1 MLINREYYLDK
12 LMSYT
17 DKNLIKVITGV
28 RRCGKSFLLQLYRNA
43 LLGRGIPED
52 HIIYLNFEDLEFQAI
67 QDANDLNSYL
77 TQRIVDKRSYY
88 ILLDE
93 VQFIKNWER
102 SINSFRL
109 KDKID
114 LTLTG
119 SNASL
124 LSSELATL
132 LAGRY
137 VQIEMFPLSFVEY
150 LEFSDQRGS
159 DKEIAFNDY
168 MQFGSFPTVVLNES
182 KQLKTDFLRA
192 LYDSII
198 IKDIVTR
205 HKVKD
210 VESLHKVV
218 RFLFDAIG
226 NPLSIQKIVN
236 TIKSAGGESSHEM
249 IGNYLKY
256 LEEAYVFYPV
266 KRFDL
271 KGKEILKTQG
281 KYYGIDTGM
290 RNLIVSPASANFGF
304 VLENLVFLELKR
316 RGYEVYIGKINE
328 MEIDF
333 YCRKLDEIF
342 YIQVAQSLL
351 DEQTRAREFR
361 GLLSVPDNY
370 PKIILSMDR
379 IDFSSQGIKNINLI
393 QFLTS
398 P

>member
-1 MLINREYYLDK
+1 MLINREQYLDK
-12 LMSYT
+12 LVIYT

-28 RRCGKSFLLQLYRNA
+28 RRCGKSFLLQLFRST
-43 LLGRGIPED
+43 LMGRGIPED
-52 HIIYLNFEDLEFQAI
+52 HIIYLNFEDLAYRDI
-67 QDANDLNSYL
+67 QDASDLNSYL
-77 TQRIVDKRSYY
+77 TQRLVDQSRYY

-93 VQFIKNWER
+93 VQYIENWER
-102 SINSFRL
+102 VVNSLRL
-109 KDKID
+109 KDHID
-114 LTLTG
+114 LTITG

-150 LEFSDQRGS
+150 LEFSDQVGS
-159 DKEIAFNDY
+159 ENEIAFNDY
-168 MQFGSFPTVVLNES
+168 IQYGSFPPVVLNVS
-182 KQLKTDFLRA
+182 KQLKSDFLRA

-205 HKVKD
+205 HQVKD
-210 VESLHKVV
+210 VETLHKVV

-226 NPLSIQKIVN
+226 NPLSIHKIVN
-236 TIKSAGGESSHEM
+236 TIKSSGGESSHEM

-256 LEEAYVFYPV
+256 LEEAYVFYPI

-281 KYYGIDTGM
+281 KYYGIDTGL
-290 RNLIVSPASANFGF
+290 RNLLVSPASANFGF

-316 RGYEVYIGKINE
+316 RGYEVFIGKIND

-333 YCRKLDEIF
+333 YCKKLNEIF
-342 YIQVAQSLL
+342 YIQVAQSLV
-351 DEQTRAREFR
+351 DEQTRAREFKS
-361 GLLSVPDNY
+361 LLSVSDNY

-379 IDFSSQGIKNINLI
+379 IDFSSQGIENINVI
-393 QFLTS
+393 NFLNTR
-398 P
+398 

>member
-1 MLINREYYLDK
+1 MLINRENYLDK
-12 LMSYT
+12 LVGYT

-28 RRCGKSFLLQLYRNA
+28 RRCGKSFLLQLFRNA
-43 LLGRGIPED
+43 LVTRGIPGD
-52 HIIYLNFEDLEFQAI
+52 HIIYLNFEDLSFQDI
-67 QDANDLNSYL
+67 QDGQTLNSYI
-77 TQRIVDKRSYY
+77 TQRMVDQGRYY

-93 VQFIKNWER
+93 VQFVRNWEKAV
-102 SINSFRL
+102 NSLRL
-109 KDKID
+109 DEHVD

-150 LEFSDQRGS
+150 LEFSGQSGS
-159 DKEIAFNDY
+159 DNETAFNDY
-168 MQFGSFPTVVLNES
+168 MQYGSFPTVVLNES
-182 KQLKTDFLRA
+182 KQLKADFLRA

-210 VESLHKVV
+210 VETLHKVV
-218 RFLFDAIG
+218 RFLFDTIG
-226 NPLSIQKIVN
+226 NPLSVQKIIN

-304 VLENLVFLELKR
+304 VLESLVFLELKR
-316 RGYEVYIGKINE
+316 RGYEVFIGKIKDL
-328 MEIDF
+328 EIDF

-342 YIQVAQSLL
+342 YVQVAQSLV
-351 DEQTRAREFR
+351 DEQTRAREFKS
-361 GLLSVPDNY
+361 LLSIQDNY
-370 PKIILSMDR
+370 PKMILSMDR
-379 IDFSSQGIKNINLI
+379 IDFSSQGIEHLNLI
-393 QFLTS
+393 KYLIGR
-398 P
+398 

>member
-93 VQFIKNWER
+93 VHFIKNWER

-290 RNLIVSPASANFGF
+290 RNLIVSPACANFGF

>member
-1 MLINREYYLDK
+1 MLINRENYLDK
-12 LMSYT
+12 LVGYT

-28 RRCGKSFLLQLYRNA
+28 RRCGKSFLLQLFRNA
-43 LLGRGIPED
+43 LVTRGIPGD
-52 HIIYLNFEDLEFQAI
+52 HIIYLNFEDLSFQDI
-67 QDANDLNSYL
+67 QDGQTLNSYI
-77 TQRIVDKRSYY
+77 TQRMVDQGRYY

-93 VQFIKNWER
+93 VQFVRNWEKAV
-102 SINSFRL
+102 NSLRL
-109 KDKID
+109 DEHVD

-150 LEFSDQRGS
+150 LEFSGQSGS
-159 DKEIAFNDY
+159 DNETAFNDY
-168 MQFGSFPTVVLNES
+168 MQYGSFPTVVLNES
-182 KQLKTDFLRA
+182 KQLKADFLRA

-210 VESLHKVV
+210 VETLHKVV
-218 RFLFDAIG
+218 RFLFDTIG
-226 NPLSIQKIVN
+226 NPLSVQKIIN

-249 IGNYLKY
+249 ISNYLKY

-281 KYYGIDTGM
+281 KYYGVDSGL
-290 RNLIVSPASANFGF
+290 RNLIVSPASVNFGF

-316 RGYEVYIGKINE
+316 RGYEVFIGKMND

-342 YIQVAQSLL
+342 YIQVAQSLV
-351 DEQTRAREFR
+351 DEQTRAREFKS
-361 GLLSVPDNY
+361 LLSIPDNY
-370 PKIILSMDR
+370 PKMILSMDR
-379 IDFSSQGIKNINLI
+379 IDLSSEGIEHLNLI
-393 QFLTS
+393 KFLTNQ
-398 P
+398 

>member
-1 MLINREYYLDK
+1 MLINRENYLDK
-12 LMSYT
+12 LVSYT
-17 DKNLIKVITGV
+17 DKSLIKVITGV
-28 RRCGKSFLLQLYRNA
+28 RRCGKSFLMQLFRNA

-52 HIIYLNFEDLEFQAI
+52 HIIYLNFEDLEFQDI
-67 QDANDLNSYL
+67 QDANDLNAYL
-77 TQRIVDKRSYY
+77 TQCLVDKGRYY

-102 SINSFRL
+102 SINSLRL
-109 KDKID
+109 QDQID

-150 LEFSDQRGS
+150 LEFSDQRET

-192 LYDSII
+192 LYDSIF

-226 NPLSIQKIVN
+226 NPLSIQKIVK
-236 TIKSAGGESSHEM
+236 TIKSSGGESSHEM

-290 RNLIVSPASANFGF
+290 RNLVVSPTSANFGF

-328 MEIDF
+328 LEIDF

-379 IDFSSQGIKNINLI
+379 IDFSSQGIENMNLI
-393 QFLTS
+393 QFLTG

>member
-1 MLINREYYLDK
+1 MLINREQYLDK
-12 LMSYT
+12 LVIYT

-28 RRCGKSFLLQLYRNA
+28 RRCGKSFLLQLFRST
-43 LLGRGIPED
+43 LMGRGIPED
-52 HIIYLNFEDLEFQAI
+52 HIIYLNFEDQAYRDI
-67 QDANDLNSYL
+67 QDASDLNSYL
-77 TQRIVDKRSYY
+77 TQRLVDQSRYY

-93 VQFIKNWER
+93 VQYIENWER
-102 SINSFRL
+102 VVNSLRL
-109 KDKID
+109 KDHID
-114 LTLTG
+114 LTITG

-290 RNLIVSPASANFGF
+290 RNLIVSPACANFGF

>member
-124 LSSELATL
+124 LRSELATL

-290 RNLIVSPASANFGF
+290 RNLIVSPACANFGF

>member
-1 MLINREYYLDK
+1 MLINRENYLDK
-12 LMSYT
+12 LVGYT

-28 RRCGKSFLLQLYRNA
+28 RRCGKSFLLQLFRNA
-43 LLGRGIPED
+43 LVTRGIPGD
-52 HIIYLNFEDLEFQAI
+52 HIIYLNFEDLSFQDI
-67 QDANDLNSYL
+67 QDGQTLNSYI
-77 TQRIVDKRSYY
+77 TQRMVDQGRYY

-93 VQFIKNWER
+93 VQFVRNWEKAV
-102 SINSFRL
+102 NSLRL
-109 KDKID
+109 DEHVD

-150 LEFSDQRGS
+150 LEFSGQSGS
-159 DKEIAFNDY
+159 DNETAFNDY
-168 MQFGSFPTVVLNES
+168 MQYGSFPTVVLNES
-182 KQLKTDFLRA
+182 KQLKADFLRA

-210 VESLHKVV
+210 VETLHKVV
-218 RFLFDAIG
+218 RFLFDTIG
-226 NPLSIQKIVN
+226 NPLSVQKIIN

-281 KYYGIDTGM
+281 KYYGVDSGL
-290 RNLIVSPASANFGF
+290 RNLIVSPASVNFGF

-316 RGYEVYIGKINE
+316 RGYEVFIGKMND

-342 YIQVAQSLL
+342 YIQVAQSLV
-351 DEQTRAREFR
+351 DEQTRVRDFKS
-361 GLLSVPDNY
+361 LLSIPDNY
-370 PKIILSMDR
+370 PKMILSMDR
-379 IDFSSQGIKNINLI
+379 IDLSSQGIEHLNLI
-393 QFLTS
+393 KFLTNQ
-398 P
+398 

>member
-1 MLINREYYLDK
+1 MLINRENYLDK
-12 LMSYT
+12 LVGYT

-28 RRCGKSFLLQLYRNA
+28 RRCGKSFLLQLFRNA
-43 LLGRGIPED
+43 LVTRGIPGD
-52 HIIYLNFEDLEFQAI
+52 HIIYLNFEDLSFQDI
-67 QDANDLNSYL
+67 QDGQTLNSYI
-77 TQRIVDKRSYY
+77 TQRMVDQGRYY

-93 VQFIKNWER
+93 VQFVRNWEKAV
-102 SINSFRL
+102 NSLRL
-109 KDKID
+109 DEHVD

-150 LEFSDQRGS
+150 LEFSGQSGS
-159 DKEIAFNDY
+159 DNETAFNDY
-168 MQFGSFPTVVLNES
+168 MQYGSFPTVVLNES
-182 KQLKTDFLRA
+182 KQLKADFLRA

-210 VESLHKVV
+210 VETLHKVV
-218 RFLFDAIG
+218 RFLFDTIG
-226 NPLSIQKIVN
+226 NPLSVQKIIN

-249 IGNYLKY
+249 ISNYLKY

-281 KYYGIDTGM
+281 KYYGVDSGL
-290 RNLIVSPASANFGF
+290 RNLIVSPASVNFGF

-316 RGYEVYIGKINE
+316 RGYEVFIGKMND

-342 YIQVAQSLL
+342 YIQVAQSLV
-351 DEQTRAREFR
+351 DEQTRVRDFKS
-361 GLLSVPDNY
+361 LLSIPDNY
-370 PKIILSMDR
+370 PKMILSMDR
-379 IDFSSQGIKNINLI
+379 IDLSSQGIEHLNLI
-393 QFLTS
+393 KFLTNQ
-398 P
+398 

>member
-1 MLINREYYLDK
+1 MLINRENYLDK
-12 LMSYT
+12 LVGYT

-28 RRCGKSFLLQLYRNA
+28 RRCGKSFLLQLFRNA
-43 LLGRGIPED
+43 LVTRGIPGD
-52 HIIYLNFEDLEFQAI
+52 HIIYLNFEDLSFQDI
-67 QDANDLNSYL
+67 QDGQTLNSYI
-77 TQRIVDKRSYY
+77 TQRMVDQGRYY

-93 VQFIKNWER
+93 VQFVRNWEKAV
-102 SINSFRL
+102 NSLRL
-109 KDKID
+109 DEHVD

-150 LEFSDQRGS
+150 LEFSGQSGS
-159 DKEIAFNDY
+159 GNETAFNDY
-168 MQFGSFPTVVLNES
+168 MQYGSFPTVVLNES
-182 KQLKTDFLRA
+182 KQLKADFLRA

-210 VESLHKVV
+210 VETLHKVV
-218 RFLFDAIG
+218 RFLFDTIG
-226 NPLSIQKIVN
+226 NPLSVQKIIN

-249 IGNYLKY
+249 ISNYLKY

-281 KYYGIDTGM
+281 KYYGVDSGL
-290 RNLIVSPASANFGF
+290 RNLIVSPASVNFGF

-316 RGYEVYIGKINE
+316 RGYEVFIGKMND

-342 YIQVAQSLL
+342 YIQVAQSLV
-351 DEQTRAREFR
+351 DEQTRVRDFKS
-361 GLLSVPDNY
+361 LLSIPDNY
-370 PKIILSMDR
+370 PKMILSMDR
-379 IDFSSQGIKNINLI
+379 IDLSSQGIEHLNLI
-393 QFLTS
+393 KFLTNQ
-398 P
+398 

>member
-1 MLINREYYLDK
+1 MLINRENYLDK
-12 LMSYT
+12 LVGYT

-28 RRCGKSFLLQLYRNA
+28 RRCGKSFLLQLFRNA
-43 LLGRGIPED
+43 LVTRGIPGD
-52 HIIYLNFEDLEFQAI
+52 HIIYLNFEDLSFQDI
-67 QDANDLNSYL
+67 QDGQTLNSYI
-77 TQRIVDKRSYY
+77 TQRMVDQGRYY

-93 VQFIKNWER
+93 VQFVRNWEKAV
-102 SINSFRL
+102 NSLRL
-109 KDKID
+109 DEHVD

-150 LEFSDQRGS
+150 LEFSGQSGS
-159 DKEIAFNDY
+159 DNETAFNDY
-168 MQFGSFPTVVLNES
+168 MQYGSFPTVVLNES
-182 KQLKTDFLRA
+182 KQLKADFLRA

-210 VESLHKVV
+210 VETLHKVV
-218 RFLFDAIG
+218 RFLFDTIG
-226 NPLSIQKIVN
+226 NPLSVQKIIN

-281 KYYGIDTGM
+281 KYYGVDSGL
-290 RNLIVSPASANFGF
+290 RNLIVSPASVNFGF
-304 VLENLVFLELKR
+304 VLENLVFLELKH
-316 RGYEVYIGKINE
+316 RGYEVFIGKMND

-342 YIQVAQSLL
+342 YIQVAQSLV
-351 DEQTRAREFR
+351 DEQTRAREFKS
-361 GLLSVPDNY
+361 LLSIPDNY
-370 PKIILSMDR
+370 PKMILSMDR
-379 IDFSSQGIKNINLI
+379 IDLSSEGIEHLNLI
-393 QFLTS
+393 KFLTNQ
-398 P
+398 

>member
-290 RNLIVSPASANFGF
+290 RNLIVSPACANFGF

>member
-1 MLINREYYLDK
+1 MLINRENYLDK
-12 LMSYT
+12 LVGYT

-28 RRCGKSFLLQLYRNA
+28 RRCGKSFLLQLFRNA
-43 LLGRGIPED
+43 LVTRGIPGD
-52 HIIYLNFEDLEFQAI
+52 HIIYLNFEDLSFQDI
-67 QDANDLNSYL
+67 QDGQTLNSYI
-77 TQRIVDKRSYY
+77 TQRMVDQGRYY

-93 VQFIKNWER
+93 VQFVRNWEKAV
-102 SINSFRL
+102 NSLRL
-109 KDKID
+109 DEHVD

-150 LEFSDQRGS
+150 LEFSGQSGS
-159 DKEIAFNDY
+159 DNETAFSDY
-168 MQFGSFPTVVLNES
+168 MQYGSFPTVVLNES
-182 KQLKTDFLRA
+182 KQLKADFLRA

-210 VESLHKVV
+210 VETLHKVV
-218 RFLFDAIG
+218 RFLFDTIG
-226 NPLSIQKIVN
+226 NPLSVQKIIN
-236 TIKSAGGESSHEM
+236 TIKSAGGKSSHEM

-281 KYYGIDTGM
+281 KYYGVDSGL
-290 RNLIVSPASANFGF
+290 RNLIVSPASVNFGF

-316 RGYEVYIGKINE
+316 RGYEVFIGKMND

-342 YIQVAQSLL
+342 YIQVAQSLV
-351 DEQTRAREFR
+351 DEQTRVRDFKS
-361 GLLSVPDNY
+361 LLSIPDNY
-370 PKIILSMDR
+370 PKMILSMDR
-379 IDFSSQGIKNINLI
+379 IDLSSQGIEHLNLI
-393 QFLTS
+393 KFLTNQ
-398 P
+398 

>member
-1 MLINREYYLDK
+1 
-12 LMSYT
+12 MSYT

-52 HIIYLNFEDLEFQAI
+52 HIIYLNLEDLEFQAI

-77 TQRIVDKRSYY
+77 NQRIVDKRMYY

-93 VQFIKNWER
+93 FHFINYWER

-249 IGNYLKY
+249 SGNYLKY
-256 LEEAYVFYPV
+256 LEVAYVFYPV

-290 RNLIVSPASANFGF
+290 RNLIVSPACANFGF

>member
-1 MLINREYYLDK
+1 MLINRENYLDK
-12 LMSYT
+12 LVGYT

-28 RRCGKSFLLQLYRNA
+28 RRCGKSFLLQLFRNA
-43 LLGRGIPED
+43 LVTRGIPGD
-52 HIIYLNFEDLEFQAI
+52 HIIYLNFEDLSFQDI
-67 QDANDLNSYL
+67 QDGQTLNSYI
-77 TQRIVDKRSYY
+77 TQRMVDQGRYY

-93 VQFIKNWER
+93 VQFVRNWEKAV
-102 SINSFRL
+102 NSLRL
-109 KDKID
+109 DEHVD

-150 LEFSDQRGS
+150 LEFSGQSGS
-159 DKEIAFNDY
+159 DNETAFNDY
-168 MQFGSFPTVVLNES
+168 MQYGSFPTVVLNES
-182 KQLKTDFLRA
+182 KQLKADFLRA

-210 VESLHKVV
+210 VETLHKVV
-218 RFLFDAIG
+218 RFLFDTIG
-226 NPLSIQKIVN
+226 NPLSVQKIIN

-249 IGNYLKY
+249 ISNYLKY

-281 KYYGIDTGM
+281 KYYGVDSGL
-290 RNLIVSPASANFGF
+290 RNLIVSPASVNFGF
-304 VLENLVFLELKR
+304 VLENLVFLELKH
-316 RGYEVYIGKINE
+316 RGYEVFIGKMND

-342 YIQVAQSLL
+342 YIQVAQSLV
-351 DEQTRAREFR
+351 DEQTRAREFKS
-361 GLLSVPDNY
+361 LLSIPDNY
-370 PKIILSMDR
+370 PKMILSMDR
-379 IDFSSQGIKNINLI
+379 IDLSSEGIEHLNLI
-393 QFLTS
+393 KFLKNQ
-398 P
+398 

>member
-1 MLINREYYLDK
+1 MLINREKYLEK
-12 LMSYT
+12 LVSYT

-28 RRCGKSFLLQLYRNA
+28 RRCGKSFLLQLFRNSLMA
-43 LLGRGIPED
+43 RGIPED
-52 HIIYLNFEDLEFQAI
+52 HIIYLNFEDLEYQDI
-67 QDANDLNSYL
+67 QDTNALNSYL
-77 TQRIVDKRSYY
+77 TQRVVDQSRYY

-93 VQFIKNWER
+93 VQFIENWER
-102 SINSFRL
+102 VVNSLRL
-109 KDKID
+109 KDHID

-150 LEFSDQRGS
+150 LEFSDQVES
-159 DKEIAFNDY
+159 DKEIAFNEY

-210 VESLHKVV
+210 VETLHKVV

-226 NPLSIQKIVN
+226 NPLSIHKIVN
-236 TIKSAGGESSHEM
+236 TIKSSGGESSHEM

-256 LEEAYVFYPV
+256 LEEAYVFYPI

-333 YCRKLDEIF
+333 YCRKLNEIF
-342 YIQVAQSLL
+342 YIQVAQSLVE
-351 DEQTRAREFR
+351 EQTRAREFKS
-361 GLLSVPDNY
+361 LLSVSDNY

-379 IDFSSQGIKNINLI
+379 IDFSSQGIENINVI
-393 QFLTS
+393 NFLTS
-398 P
+398 W

>member
-1 MLINREYYLDK
+1 MLINRENYLDK
-12 LMSYT
+12 LVGYT

-28 RRCGKSFLLQLYRNA
+28 RRCGKSFLLQLFRNA
-43 LLGRGIPED
+43 LVTRGIPGD
-52 HIIYLNFEDLEFQAI
+52 HIIYLNFEDLSFQDI
-67 QDANDLNSYL
+67 QDGQTLNSYI
-77 TQRIVDKRSYY
+77 TQRMVDQGRYY

-93 VQFIKNWER
+93 VQFVRNWEKAV
-102 SINSFRL
+102 NSLRL
-109 KDKID
+109 DEHVD

-150 LEFSDQRGS
+150 LEFSGQSGS
-159 DKEIAFNDY
+159 DNETAFNDY
-168 MQFGSFPTVVLNES
+168 MQYGSFPTVVLNES
-182 KQLKTDFLRA
+182 KQLKADFLRA

-210 VESLHKVV
+210 VETLHKVV
-218 RFLFDAIG
+218 RFLFDTIG
-226 NPLSIQKIVN
+226 NPLSVQKIIN

-281 KYYGIDTGM
+281 KYYGVDSGL
-290 RNLIVSPASANFGF
+290 RNLIVSPASVNFGF
-304 VLENLVFLELKR
+304 VLENLVFLELKH
-316 RGYEVYIGKINE
+316 RGYEVFIGKMND

-342 YIQVAQSLL
+342 YIQVAQSLV
-351 DEQTRAREFR
+351 DEQTRAREFKS
-361 GLLSVPDNY
+361 LLSIPDNY
-370 PKIILSMDR
+370 PKMILSMDR
-379 IDFSSQGIKNINLI
+379 IDLSSQGIEHLNLI
-393 QFLTS
+393 KFLTNQ
-398 P
+398 

>member
-1 MLINREYYLDK
+1 MLINRENYLDK
-12 LMSYT
+12 LVGYT

-28 RRCGKSFLLQLYRNA
+28 RRCGKSFLLQLFRNA
-43 LLGRGIPED
+43 LVTRGIPGD
-52 HIIYLNFEDLEFQAI
+52 HIIYLNFEDLSFQDI
-67 QDANDLNSYL
+67 QDGQTLNSYI
-77 TQRIVDKRSYY
+77 TQRMVDQGRYY

-93 VQFIKNWER
+93 VQFVRNWEKAV
-102 SINSFRL
+102 NSLRL
-109 KDKID
+109 DEHVD

-150 LEFSDQRGS
+150 LEFSGQSGS
-159 DKEIAFNDY
+159 DNETAINDY
-168 MQFGSFPTVVLNES
+168 MQYGSFPTVVLNES
-182 KQLKTDFLRA
+182 KQLKADFLRA

-210 VESLHKVV
+210 VETLHKVV
-218 RFLFDAIG
+218 RFLFDTIG
-226 NPLSIQKIVN
+226 NPLSVQKIIN

-249 IGNYLKY
+249 ISNYLKY

-281 KYYGIDTGM
+281 KYYGVDSGL
-290 RNLIVSPASANFGF
+290 RNLIVSPASVNFGF

-316 RGYEVYIGKINE
+316 RGYEVFIGKMND

-342 YIQVAQSLL
+342 YIQVAQSLV
-351 DEQTRAREFR
+351 DEQTRVRDFKS
-361 GLLSVPDNY
+361 LLSIPDNY
-370 PKIILSMDR
+370 PKMILSMDR
-379 IDFSSQGIKNINLI
+379 IDLSSQGIEHLNLI
-393 QFLTS
+393 KFLTNQ
-398 P
+398 

>member
-119 SNASL
+119 SNSSL

-290 RNLIVSPASANFGF
+290 RNLIVSPACANFGF